1 MRKDII
7 KGINKIISGNYNQ
20 KLLDHTK
27 QSASD
32 ALKTTVKKLIQKTPE
47 ATGDLTIQYLVIQS
61 LIKSQKLNNRIIQKQ
76 LQMRMIKKYLKK

>member
-7 KGINKIISGNYNQ
+7 KSINKIISGNYNQ

-32 ALKTTVKKLIQKTPE
+32 ALKTTFKKLIQKTPE